1 MEEIFLTPEG
11 LEDTKKELERL
22 KTVERIQVAK
32 MIGEAKSY
40 GDLSENSEYD
50 AAKTKEAQLE
60 LKILELENRIKN
72 AKIISKESLNT
83 KVVGVGSKVTLYDEE
98 FDEEVQYTLMGATDS
113 DPLNGIISNSSP
125 LGAAILGQKVGS
137 TVVVDT
143 PAGETKYKIVKIELW
158 LLN

>member
-1 MEEIFLTPEG
+1 MEDIFLTPEG
-11 LEDTKKELERL
+11 LEETKKELERL
-22 KTVERIQVAK
+22 KTVERLNVAK

-83 KVVGVGSKVTLYDEE
+83 KVVGVGSKVTLYDAE
-98 FDEEVQYTLMGATDS
+98 FDEEVQYVLMGSTDS
-113 DPLNGIISNSSP
+113 DPVNGIISNSSP
-125 LGAAILGQKVGS
+125 LGAAILGKKVGAE
-137 TVVVDT
+137 VAVET
-143 PAGETKYKIVKIELW
+143 PAGTAVYKILKIEL
-158 LLN
+158 

>member
-1 MEEIFLTPEG
+1 MDEIFLTPEG
-11 LEDTKKELERL
+11 LEETKKELERL
-22 KTVERIQVAK
+22 KTVERLKVSK

-72 AKIISKESLNT
+72 AKIITKDSLNT

-98 FDEEVQYTLMGATDS
+98 FDEEVQYVLMGSTDS
-113 DPLNGIISNSSP
+113 DPLNGIISNASP
-125 LGAAILGQKVGS
+125 LGRAIIGQKVGS
-137 TVVVDT
+137 EVVVDT
-143 PAGETKYKIVKIELW
+143 PAGKAIYKIVKIEL
-158 LLN
+158 

>member
-22 KTVERIQVAK
+22 KTVERINVAK

-50 AAKTKEAQLE
+50 AAKTREAQLE

-72 AKIISKESLNT
+72 AKIITKDSLNT

-98 FDEEVQYTLMGATDS
+98 FDEEVQYTLMGSTDS
-113 DPLNGIISNSSP
+113 DPANGIISNSSP
-125 LGAAILGQKVGS
+125 LGAAILGKKVGCLV
-137 TVVVDT
+137 TVDT
-143 PAGETKYKIVKIELW
+143 PAGEARYKIVKIEL
-158 LLN
+158 

>member
-22 KTVERIQVAK
+22 KTVERIEVAK

-72 AKIISKESLNT
+72 AKIISKDSLNT
-83 KVVGVGSKVTLYDEE
+83 KVVGVGSKVTLYDVE
-98 FDEEVQYTLMGATDS
+98 FDEEVQYTLMGSTDS
-113 DPLNGIISNSSP
+113 DPINGIISNSSP
-125 LGAAILGQKVGS
+125 LGAAILGKKVGS
-137 TVVVDT
+137 EVQVET
-143 PAGETKYKIVKIELW
+143 PAGLATYKIVKIEL
-158 LLN
+158 

>member
-22 KTVERIQVAK
+22 KTIERIEVAK

-72 AKIISKESLNT
+72 AKIITKDSLNT

-98 FDEEVQYTLMGATDS
+98 FDEEVKYTLMGSTDS

-125 LGAAILGQKVGS
+125 LGAAILGKKVGS
-137 TVVVDT
+137 VVEVET
-143 PAGETKYKIVKIELW
+143 PAGLASYKIVKIEL
-158 LLN
+158 

>member
-11 LEDTKKELERL
+11 LEETKNQLERL
-22 KTVERIQVAK
+22 KTVERLNVAK

-72 AKIISKESLNT
+72 AKIISKDSLNT
-83 KVVGVGSKVTLYDEE
+83 KVVGVGSKVTLYDTE
-98 FDEEVQYTLMGATDS
+98 FDEEVQYVLMGSTDS
-113 DPLNGIISNSSP
+113 DPINGIISNSSP
-125 LGAAILGQKVGS
+125 LGAAILGKKVGAE
-137 TVVVDT
+137 VEVDT
-143 PAGETKYKIVKIELW
+143 PAGKALYKIVKIEL
-158 LLN
+158 